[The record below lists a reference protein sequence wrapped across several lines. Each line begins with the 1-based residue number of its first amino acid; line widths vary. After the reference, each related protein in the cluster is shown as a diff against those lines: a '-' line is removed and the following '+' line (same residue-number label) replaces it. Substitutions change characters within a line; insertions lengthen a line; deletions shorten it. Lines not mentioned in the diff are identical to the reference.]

1 MFLQAEVAGI
11 SADRILSVAAIVL
24 SPASAVFAAWLVNR
38 NRDRRVVDRD
48 DFKVHREAFESRIAQ
63 CERERD
69 HWIARAR
76 DAGQENEALRR
87 LATEAAVR
95 QEREDGER
103 DLRERGLLSEIVEAQ
118 REIRELHL
126 RIGHTRPRGPHRPE
140 GG

>member
-95 QEREDGER
+95 QERVAER
-103 DLRERGLLSEIVEAQ
+103 NRRGATRDPRATPSHRSHAAERTPS
-118 REIRELHL
+118 
-126 RIGHTRPRGPHRPE
+126 PRGRLTC
-140 GG
+140 

>member
-126 RIGHTRPRGPHRPE
+126 RIGHTRPSGPHRPE